1 MSKLVELS
9 NVEVLETDD
18 SDSQSLVFKRANI
31 CIGEKSRITIKDS
44 DREISGKL
52 NTFET
57 YVLIDPTESGDRT
70 ANLSVIIASISD
82 VKDTK
87 SSIGEWVCSVCTLKN
102 TARDSRCGVCGAAK
116 SRQKT
121 VPSKSNA
128 KRCFVFGYL
137 DTGLTYGKSNK
148 FGKTNRTLDELCEDV
163 FSGRYSGSN
172 TLRFKLFDRSVCVP
186 HPDDMNFHDDDDDE

>member
-70 ANLSVIIASISD
+70 ANLSVIIVSISD
-82 VKDTK
+82 VKDSK
-87 SSIGEWVCSVCTLKN
+87 SSVGEWVCSVCTLKN
-102 TARDSRCGVCGAAK
+102 TARASRCVVCGAGK
-116 SRQKT
+116 SQQKK
-121 VPSKSNA
+121 VPSTSQA

-137 DTGLTYGKSNK
+137 DTGMTYGKSNK
-148 FGKTNRTLDELCEDV
+148 FGKTHRTLDELCEDV
-163 FSGRYSGSN
+163 FSGRSPSGPN
-172 TLRFKLFDRSVCVP
+172 TLRFKLFDRSVSVP
-186 HPDDMNFHDDDDDE
+186 HPDDINSADDA